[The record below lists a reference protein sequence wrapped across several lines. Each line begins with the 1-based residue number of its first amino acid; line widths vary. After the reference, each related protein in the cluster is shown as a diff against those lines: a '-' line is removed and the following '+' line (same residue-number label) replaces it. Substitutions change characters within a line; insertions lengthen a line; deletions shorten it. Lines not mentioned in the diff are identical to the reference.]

1 MGVLEGIS
9 TAKLG
14 ACCAAL
20 YLRQPYVALQRG
32 ASPRPNACVAAAIC
46 ARGELLR
53 DPPREC
59 VARTGPAAPGEPD
72 GPVNWVPHHVTIEHG
87 DGLVHVSS
95 RAAMPTVDIKCRLF
109 VLNVPW
115 SATRRSSF
123 GNTWAAPSR
132 ARRCAASSSYGG
144 LAGARVASQR
154 W

>member
-109 VLNVPW
+109 VLK
-115 SATRRSSF
+115 
-123 GNTWAAPSR
+123 G
-132 ARRCAASSSYGG
+132 Y
-144 LAGARVASQR
+144 
-154 W
+154 